1 MRVALIYQTMHLL
14 TRGRVELRPV
24 TELGLVRIGKQPL
37 DGTEKTIPRSDIKL
51 IEIHDRKALHLTENV
66 PQPLAGPS

>member
-1 MRVALIYQTMHLL
+1 
-14 TRGRVELRPV
+14 
-24 TELGLVRIGKQPL
+24 
-37 DGTEKTIPRSDIKL
+37 L